1 MEKTFITYICIS
13 FSWYLDLRLI
23 TKIGC
28 REATIS
34 FLRNSSSFTLF
45 SYCTIQNKFLHLK
58 THNQYTHNMK
68 HFFKT
73 VLLLSAT
80 LSCFAQTPPEIQDAN
95 IIGINKLP
103 PRTAIWPAPSAQ
115 EAQNTNYEH
124 SVWVK
129 SLNGKWDFFWSPDPQ
144 SRPVN
149 FYKPEFNRNDWKK
162 IEVPSII
169 ERQGYGTPLYVNSTY
184 PFKVNPPFIMDEPN
198 HKYTTFKQRNPVGSF
213 CRTFLLPEEW
223 GNDKEI
229 ILHLAGAGPAAFI
242 WINGEKVG
250 YTQDPRLPAEFSINK
265 YLKKGENLLAIEV
278 YKYCD
283 GSYLE
288 DQDFWRLSGIF
299 RDVFIRAVP
308 KTSLWDI
315 YAQPELD
322 LSSHKGKINLHYT
335 PANFTEKRDSDYKIN
350 ISVFSPLG
358 KKLVN
363 KNFKIKDFAPGFG
376 KESKL
381 PAIELDTVQLW
392 YDESPIQYK
401 VLVELSKKGKTIEAY
416 KLPVAF
422 RKIEVDGNK
431 ILLNGKKFKIRGVN
445 RHEFSPDQGW
455 VISKEEMIKDLELMK
470 QGNVNFI
477 RNAHYPNGPRWYEL
491 CNQYGIMIMDEPN
504 IESHGLSYLRKV
516 LPADLPEWSKACID
530 RMQRMVIR
538 DRQYPCVTMWSLG
551 NEAGYGNAFVEMRKI
566 THRYDP
572 ELRLI
577 QYADMN
583 RVADI
588 DSQTYP
594 TADWLRQHLKG
605 KAVRKG
611 ERGESTSIEQHGKY
625 PSGKPFLLSEY
636 AHAQGNSLGD
646 LIDYWELIYKHDILI
661 GGFIWDWVDQ
671 ALWKDPSNP
680 SAGYLYGGDF
690 GDFPNDKNG
699 CIDGLI
705 SADRIPHPHYYEM
718 QKVYQPVAFRLIDS
732 QPLTIDVTNRLLTTD
747 LNKYDF
753 KYQIQENG
761 EITSEGILPEISVSP
776 CSSRKI
782 TLPDHI
788 RYDLKKE
795 SFLKISIQL
804 REPEIWAKEGF
815 TVAWEQFKLNDIKP
829 SITLAMP
836 KASNPAILYESDT
849 LYTIKGDFFEV
860 KFNRKNGMLSSYS
873 INNKELIKAPVRFN
887 FRRAL
892 TDNDRGW
899 KVGEKMKIWQDAGL
913 HYTVQQFHITSS
925 DKDKTVIKGEYTF
938 TDSKTTAIIE
948 HTVFANGTIEIEY
961 NISIPSNLPN
971 IPRIG
976 LQFEIEKELQNIDWY
991 GRGPHENY
999 IDRESGAAIGIY
1011 QTTLNQWIT
1020 PYVRPQENSNRG
1032 GIRWLRFS
1040 QGTHQLQ
1047 FSAVGEPF
1055 CASAWPYTISTLEQT
1070 THDFELKMH
1079 NNIIVDIDCNQ
1090 MGVGGDCSWG
1100 LPVLQKYQIKPGK
1113 YQYKFIISAK

>member
-1 MEKTFITYICIS
+1 
-13 FSWYLDLRLI
+13 
-23 TKIGC
+23 
-28 REATIS
+28 
-34 FLRNSSSFTLF
+34 
-45 SYCTIQNKFLHLK
+45 
-58 THNQYTHNMK
+58 MK

-80 LSCFAQTPPEIQDAN
+80 LPCFAQTPPEIQDAN

-308 KTSLWDI
+308 KISLWDI

-470 QGNVNFI
+470 RGNVNFI
-477 RNAHYPNGPRWYEL
+477 RNAHYPNDPRWHEL
-491 CNQYGIMIMDEPN
+491 CDQYGIMIMDEPN

-646 LIDYWELIYKHDILI
+646 LIDYWELIYKHDMLI

-705 SADRIPHPHYYEM
+705 SADRIPHPHYYEV

-761 EITSEGILPEISVSP
+761 KITSEGILPEISVSP

-795 SFLKISIQL
+795 NFLKISMQL

-873 INNKELIKAPVRFN
+873 INNKELIKVPVRFN

-913 HYTVQQFHITSS
+913 CYTVQQFQIISS

-938 TDSKTTAIIE
+938 TDSKATATIE
-948 HTVFANGTIEIEY
+948 HSIFANGTIEIDY
-961 NISIPSNLPN
+961 NISIPQDLPN

-1011 QTTLNQWIT
+1011 QTTLDQWTT

>member
-1 MEKTFITYICIS
+1 
-13 FSWYLDLRLI
+13 
-23 TKIGC
+23 
-28 REATIS
+28 
-34 FLRNSSSFTLF
+34 
-45 SYCTIQNKFLHLK
+45 
-58 THNQYTHNMK
+58 MK

-80 LSCFAQTPPEIQDAN
+80 LPCFAQTPPEIQDAN

-308 KTSLWDI
+308 KISLWDI

-477 RNAHYPNGPRWYEL
+477 RNAHYPNDPRWYEL

-530 RMQRMVIR
+530 RMRRMVIR

-646 LIDYWELIYKHDILI
+646 LIDYWELIYKHDMLI

-761 EITSEGILPEISVSP
+761 KITSEGILPEISDSP

-849 LYTIKGDFFEV
+849 LYAIKGDFFEV

-925 DKDKTVIKGEYTF
+925 DKDKTVIKGEYAF
-938 TDSKTTAIIE
+938 TDSKATAIIE

-961 NISIPSNLPN
+961 NISIPLNLPN

>member
-1 MEKTFITYICIS
+1 
-13 FSWYLDLRLI
+13 
-23 TKIGC
+23 
-28 REATIS
+28 
-34 FLRNSSSFTLF
+34 
-45 SYCTIQNKFLHLK
+45 
-58 THNQYTHNMK
+58 MK

-80 LSCFAQTPPEIQDAN
+80 LPCFAQTLPEIQDAN

-308 KTSLWDI
+308 KISLWDI

-477 RNAHYPNGPRWYEL
+477 RNAHYPNDPRWYEL

-530 RMQRMVIR
+530 RMRRMVIR

-646 LIDYWELIYKHDILI
+646 LIDYWELIYKHDMLI

-761 EITSEGILPEISVSP
+761 KITSEGILPEISVSP

-849 LYTIKGDFFEV
+849 LYAIKGDFFEV

-925 DKDKTVIKGEYTF
+925 DKDKTVIKGEYAF
-938 TDSKTTAIIE
+938 TDSKATAIIE

-961 NISIPSNLPN
+961 NISIPLNLPN

>member
-1 MEKTFITYICIS
+1 
-13 FSWYLDLRLI
+13 
-23 TKIGC
+23 
-28 REATIS
+28 
-34 FLRNSSSFTLF
+34 
-45 SYCTIQNKFLHLK
+45 
-58 THNQYTHNMK
+58 MK

-80 LSCFAQTPPEIQDAN
+80 LPCFAQTPPEIQDAN

-308 KTSLWDI
+308 KISLWDI

-470 QGNVNFI
+470 RGNINFI
-477 RNAHYPNGPRWYEL
+477 RNAHYPNDPRWYEL
-491 CNQYGIMIMDEPN
+491 CDQYGIMIMDEPN

-538 DRQYPCVTMWSLG
+538 DRQYPCVTMWSLV

-646 LIDYWELIYKHDILI
+646 LIDYWELIYKHDMLI

-705 SADRIPHPHYYEM
+705 SADRIPHPPYYEM
-718 QKVYQPVAFRLIDS
+718 QKVYQPVAFRLIDN

-761 EITSEGILPEISVSP
+761 KITSEGILPEISVSP

-795 SFLKISIQL
+795 NFLKISMQL

-873 INNKELIKAPVRFN
+873 INNKELIKVPVRFN

-913 HYTVQQFHITSS
+913 CYTVQQFQIISS

-938 TDSKTTAIIE
+938 TDSKATATIE
-948 HTVFANGTIEIEY
+948 HSIFANGTIKIDY
-961 NISIPSNLPN
+961 NISIPQDLPN

-1011 QTTLNQWIT
+1011 RTTLNQWTT

>member
-1 MEKTFITYICIS
+1 
-13 FSWYLDLRLI
+13 
-23 TKIGC
+23 
-28 REATIS
+28 
-34 FLRNSSSFTLF
+34 
-45 SYCTIQNKFLHLK
+45 
-58 THNQYTHNMK
+58 MK

-80 LSCFAQTPPEIQDAN
+80 LPCFAQTPPEIQDAN

-308 KTSLWDI
+308 KISLWDI

-477 RNAHYPNGPRWYEL
+477 RNAHYPNDPRCYEL

-530 RMQRMVIR
+530 RMRRMVIR

-646 LIDYWELIYKHDILI
+646 LIDYWELIYKHDMLI

-761 EITSEGILPEISVSP
+761 KITSEGILPEISVSP

-849 LYTIKGDFFEV
+849 LYAIKGDFFEV

-925 DKDKTVIKGEYTF
+925 DKDKTVIKGEYAF
-938 TDSKTTAIIE
+938 TDSKATAIIE

-961 NISIPSNLPN
+961 NISIPLNLPN

>member
-1 MEKTFITYICIS
+1 
-13 FSWYLDLRLI
+13 
-23 TKIGC
+23 
-28 REATIS
+28 
-34 FLRNSSSFTLF
+34 
-45 SYCTIQNKFLHLK
+45 
-58 THNQYTHNMK
+58 MK

-80 LSCFAQTPPEIQDAN
+80 LPCFAQTPPEIQDAN

-308 KTSLWDI
+308 KISLWDI

-401 VLVELSKKGKTIEAY
+401 VLVGLSKKGKTIEAY

-455 VISKEEMIKDLELMK
+455 VISKEEMIRTVV
-470 QGNVNFI
+470 QI
-477 RNAHYPNGPRWYEL
+477 
-491 CNQYGIMIMDEPN
+491 
-504 IESHGLSYLRKV
+504 
-516 LPADLPEWSKACID
+516 
-530 RMQRMVIR
+530 
-538 DRQYPCVTMWSLG
+538 
-551 NEAGYGNAFVEMRKI
+551 
-566 THRYDP
+566 
-572 ELRLI
+572 
-577 QYADMN
+577 
-583 RVADI
+583 
-588 DSQTYP
+588 
-594 TADWLRQHLKG
+594 
-605 KAVRKG
+605 
-611 ERGESTSIEQHGKY
+611 
-625 PSGKPFLLSEY
+625 FL
-636 AHAQGNSLGD
+636 
-646 LIDYWELIYKHDILI
+646 
-661 GGFIWDWVDQ
+661 
-671 ALWKDPSNP
+671 
-680 SAGYLYGGDF
+680 
-690 GDFPNDKNG
+690 
-699 CIDGLI
+699 
-705 SADRIPHPHYYEM
+705 
-718 QKVYQPVAFRLIDS
+718 
-732 QPLTIDVTNRLLTTD
+732 
-747 LNKYDF
+747 
-753 KYQIQENG
+753 
-761 EITSEGILPEISVSP
+761 
-776 CSSRKI
+776 
-782 TLPDHI
+782 
-788 RYDLKKE
+788 
-795 SFLKISIQL
+795 
-804 REPEIWAKEGF
+804 
-815 TVAWEQFKLNDIKP
+815 
-829 SITLAMP
+829 
-836 KASNPAILYESDT
+836 ESDT
-849 LYTIKGDFFEV
+849 ESCLS
-860 KFNRKNGMLSSYS
+860 KNSL
-873 INNKELIKAPVRFN
+873 RQ
-887 FRRAL
+887 
-892 TDNDRGW
+892 ND
-899 KVGEKMKIWQDAGL
+899 IFL
-913 HYTVQQFHITSS
+913 
-925 DKDKTVIKGEYTF
+925 
-938 TDSKTTAIIE
+938 
-948 HTVFANGTIEIEY
+948 
-961 NISIPSNLPN
+961 
-971 IPRIG
+971 
-976 LQFEIEKELQNIDWY
+976 
-991 GRGPHENY
+991 
-999 IDRESGAAIGIY
+999 
-1011 QTTLNQWIT
+1011 
-1020 PYVRPQENSNRG
+1020 
-1032 GIRWLRFS
+1032 
-1040 QGTHQLQ
+1040 
-1047 FSAVGEPF
+1047 
-1055 CASAWPYTISTLEQT
+1055 
-1070 THDFELKMH
+1070 
-1079 NNIIVDIDCNQ
+1079 
-1090 MGVGGDCSWG
+1090 
-1100 LPVLQKYQIKPGK
+1100 
-1113 YQYKFIISAK
+1113 

>member
-1 MEKTFITYICIS
+1 
-13 FSWYLDLRLI
+13 
-23 TKIGC
+23 
-28 REATIS
+28 
-34 FLRNSSSFTLF
+34 
-45 SYCTIQNKFLHLK
+45 
-58 THNQYTHNMK
+58 MK

-80 LSCFAQTPPEIQDAN
+80 LPCFAQTPPEIQDAN

-308 KTSLWDI
+308 KISLWDI

-477 RNAHYPNGPRWYEL
+477 RNAHYPNDPRWYEL

-530 RMQRMVIR
+530 RMRRMVIR

-566 THRYDP
+566 TYRYDP

-646 LIDYWELIYKHDILI
+646 LIDYWELIYKHDMLI

-761 EITSEGILPEISVSP
+761 KITSEGILPEISVSP

-849 LYTIKGDFFEV
+849 LYAIKGDFFEV
-860 KFNRKNGMLSSYS
+860 KFNRKNGILSSYS

-925 DKDKTVIKGEYTF
+925 DKDKTVIKGEYAF
-938 TDSKTTAIIE
+938 TDSKATAIIE

-961 NISIPSNLPN
+961 NISIPLNLPN

>member
-1 MEKTFITYICIS
+1 
-13 FSWYLDLRLI
+13 
-23 TKIGC
+23 
-28 REATIS
+28 
-34 FLRNSSSFTLF
+34 
-45 SYCTIQNKFLHLK
+45 
-58 THNQYTHNMK
+58 
-68 HFFKT
+68 
-73 VLLLSAT
+73 
-80 LSCFAQTPPEIQDAN
+80 
-95 IIGINKLP
+95 
-103 PRTAIWPAPSAQ
+103 
-115 EAQNTNYEH
+115 
-124 SVWVK
+124 
-129 SLNGKWDFFWSPDPQ
+129 
-144 SRPVN
+144 
-149 FYKPEFNRNDWKK
+149 
-162 IEVPSII
+162 
-169 ERQGYGTPLYVNSTY
+169 
-184 PFKVNPPFIMDEPN
+184 MDEPN

-308 KTSLWDI
+308 KISLWDI

-470 QGNVNFI
+470 RGNVNFI
-477 RNAHYPNGPRWYEL
+477 RNAHYPNDPRWYEL
-491 CNQYGIMIMDEPN
+491 CDQYGIMIMDEPN

-646 LIDYWELIYKHDILI
+646 LIDYWELIYKHDMLI

-718 QKVYQPVAFRLIDS
+718 QKVYQPVPFRLIDS

-761 EITSEGILPEISVSP
+761 KITSEGILPEISVSP

-849 LYTIKGDFFEV
+849 LYAIKGDFFEV

-873 INNKELIKAPVRFN
+873 INNKELIKVPVRFN

-899 KVGEKMKIWQDAGL
+899 KVGEKMKIWQDAGS

-938 TDSKTTAIIE
+938 TDSKATATIE
-948 HTVFANGTIEIEY
+948 HSIFANGTIEIDY
-961 NISIPSNLPN
+961 NISIPQDLPN

-1011 QTTLNQWIT
+1011 QTTLDQWTT

>member
-1 MEKTFITYICIS
+1 
-13 FSWYLDLRLI
+13 
-23 TKIGC
+23 
-28 REATIS
+28 
-34 FLRNSSSFTLF
+34 
-45 SYCTIQNKFLHLK
+45 
-58 THNQYTHNMK
+58 
-68 HFFKT
+68 
-73 VLLLSAT
+73 
-80 LSCFAQTPPEIQDAN
+80 
-95 IIGINKLP
+95 
-103 PRTAIWPAPSAQ
+103 
-115 EAQNTNYEH
+115 
-124 SVWVK
+124 
-129 SLNGKWDFFWSPDPQ
+129 
-144 SRPVN
+144 
-149 FYKPEFNRNDWKK
+149 
-162 IEVPSII
+162 
-169 ERQGYGTPLYVNSTY
+169 
-184 PFKVNPPFIMDEPN
+184 
-198 HKYTTFKQRNPVGSF
+198 
-213 CRTFLLPEEW
+213 
-223 GNDKEI
+223 
-229 ILHLAGAGPAAFI
+229 
-242 WINGEKVG
+242 
-250 YTQDPRLPAEFSINK
+250 
-265 YLKKGENLLAIEV
+265 
-278 YKYCD
+278 
-283 GSYLE
+283 
-288 DQDFWRLSGIF
+288 
-299 RDVFIRAVP
+299 
-308 KTSLWDI
+308 
-315 YAQPELD
+315 
-322 LSSHKGKINLHYT
+322 
-335 PANFTEKRDSDYKIN
+335 
-350 ISVFSPLG
+350 
-358 KKLVN
+358 
-363 KNFKIKDFAPGFG
+363 
-376 KESKL
+376 
-381 PAIELDTVQLW
+381 
-392 YDESPIQYK
+392 
-401 VLVELSKKGKTIEAY
+401 
-416 KLPVAF
+416 
-422 RKIEVDGNK
+422 
-431 ILLNGKKFKIRGVN
+431 
-445 RHEFSPDQGW
+445 
-455 VISKEEMIKDLELMK
+455 
-470 QGNVNFI
+470 
-477 RNAHYPNGPRWYEL
+477 
-491 CNQYGIMIMDEPN
+491 
-504 IESHGLSYLRKV
+504 
-516 LPADLPEWSKACID
+516 
-530 RMQRMVIR
+530 
-538 DRQYPCVTMWSLG
+538 
-551 NEAGYGNAFVEMRKI
+551 
-566 THRYDP
+566 
-572 ELRLI
+572 
-577 QYADMN
+577 
-583 RVADI
+583 
-588 DSQTYP
+588 
-594 TADWLRQHLKG
+594 
-605 KAVRKG
+605 
-611 ERGESTSIEQHGKY
+611 
-625 PSGKPFLLSEY
+625 
-636 AHAQGNSLGD
+636 
-646 LIDYWELIYKHDILI
+646 
-661 GGFIWDWVDQ
+661 
-671 ALWKDPSNP
+671 
-680 SAGYLYGGDF
+680 
-690 GDFPNDKNG
+690 
-699 CIDGLI
+699 
-705 SADRIPHPHYYEM
+705 M

-761 EITSEGILPEISVSP
+761 KITSEGILPEISVSP

-849 LYTIKGDFFEV
+849 LYAIKGDFFEV

-925 DKDKTVIKGEYTF
+925 DKDKTVIKGEYAF
-938 TDSKTTAIIE
+938 TDSKATAIIE

-961 NISIPSNLPN
+961 NISIPLNLPN

>member
-1 MEKTFITYICIS
+1 
-13 FSWYLDLRLI
+13 
-23 TKIGC
+23 
-28 REATIS
+28 
-34 FLRNSSSFTLF
+34 
-45 SYCTIQNKFLHLK
+45 
-58 THNQYTHNMK
+58 MK

-80 LSCFAQTPPEIQDAN
+80 LPCFAQTPPEIQDAN

-308 KTSLWDI
+308 KISLWDI

-477 RNAHYPNGPRWYEL
+477 RNAHYPNDPRWYEL

-530 RMQRMVIR
+530 RMRRMVIR

-646 LIDYWELIYKHDILI
+646 LIDYWELIYKHDMLI
-661 GGFIWDWVDQ
+661 GGFNWDWVDQ

-761 EITSEGILPEISVSP
+761 KITSEGILPEISVSP

-849 LYTIKGDFFEV
+849 LYAIKGDFFEV

-925 DKDKTVIKGEYTF
+925 DKDKTVIKGEYAF
-938 TDSKTTAIIE
+938 TDSKATAIIE

-961 NISIPSNLPN
+961 NISIPLNLPN

>member
-1 MEKTFITYICIS
+1 
-13 FSWYLDLRLI
+13 
-23 TKIGC
+23 
-28 REATIS
+28 
-34 FLRNSSSFTLF
+34 
-45 SYCTIQNKFLHLK
+45 
-58 THNQYTHNMK
+58 
-68 HFFKT
+68 
-73 VLLLSAT
+73 
-80 LSCFAQTPPEIQDAN
+80 
-95 IIGINKLP
+95 
-103 PRTAIWPAPSAQ
+103 
-115 EAQNTNYEH
+115 
-124 SVWVK
+124 
-129 SLNGKWDFFWSPDPQ
+129 
-144 SRPVN
+144 
-149 FYKPEFNRNDWKK
+149 
-162 IEVPSII
+162 
-169 ERQGYGTPLYVNSTY
+169 
-184 PFKVNPPFIMDEPN
+184 MDEPN

-308 KTSLWDI
+308 KISLWDI

-477 RNAHYPNGPRWYEL
+477 RNAHYPNDPRWYEL

-530 RMQRMVIR
+530 RMRRMVIR

-566 THRYDP
+566 TYRYDP

-646 LIDYWELIYKHDILI
+646 LIDYWELIYKHDMLI

-761 EITSEGILPEISVSP
+761 KITSEGILPEISVSP

-849 LYTIKGDFFEV
+849 LYAIKGDFFEV

-925 DKDKTVIKGEYTF
+925 DKDKTVIKGEYAF
-938 TDSKTTAIIE
+938 TDSKATAIIE

-961 NISIPSNLPN
+961 NISIPLNLPN

>member
-1 MEKTFITYICIS
+1 
-13 FSWYLDLRLI
+13 
-23 TKIGC
+23 
-28 REATIS
+28 
-34 FLRNSSSFTLF
+34 
-45 SYCTIQNKFLHLK
+45 
-58 THNQYTHNMK
+58 MK

-80 LSCFAQTPPEIQDAN
+80 LPCFAQTPPEIQDAN

-308 KTSLWDI
+308 KISLWDI

-477 RNAHYPNGPRWYEL
+477 RNAHYPNDPRWYEL

-530 RMQRMVIR
+530 RMRRMVIR

-646 LIDYWELIYKHDILI
+646 LIDYWELIYKHDMLI

-761 EITSEGILPEISVSP
+761 KITSEGILPEISVSP

-849 LYTIKGDFFEV
+849 LYAIKGDFFEV

-925 DKDKTVIKGEYTF
+925 DKDKTVIKGEYAF
-938 TDSKTTAIIE
+938 TDSKATAIIE

-961 NISIPSNLPN
+961 NISIPLNLPN

-1055 CASAWPYTISTLEQT
+1055 CASAWPYTMSTLEQT

>member
-1 MEKTFITYICIS
+1 M
-13 FSWYLDLRLI
+13 
-23 TKIGC
+23 
-28 REATIS
+28 
-34 FLRNSSSFTLF
+34 
-45 SYCTIQNKFLHLK
+45 
-58 THNQYTHNMK
+58 
-68 HFFKT
+68 
-73 VLLLSAT
+73 
-80 LSCFAQTPPEIQDAN
+80 
-95 IIGINKLP
+95 
-103 PRTAIWPAPSAQ
+103 
-115 EAQNTNYEH
+115 
-124 SVWVK
+124 
-129 SLNGKWDFFWSPDPQ
+129 
-144 SRPVN
+144 
-149 FYKPEFNRNDWKK
+149 
-162 IEVPSII
+162 
-169 ERQGYGTPLYVNSTY
+169 
-184 PFKVNPPFIMDEPN
+184 
-198 HKYTTFKQRNPVGSF
+198 
-213 CRTFLLPEEW
+213 
-223 GNDKEI
+223 
-229 ILHLAGAGPAAFI
+229 
-242 WINGEKVG
+242 
-250 YTQDPRLPAEFSINK
+250 
-265 YLKKGENLLAIEV
+265 
-278 YKYCD
+278 
-283 GSYLE
+283 
-288 DQDFWRLSGIF
+288 
-299 RDVFIRAVP
+299 FIRAVP
-308 KTSLWDI
+308 KISLWDI

-470 QGNVNFI
+470 RGNINFI
-477 RNAHYPNGPRWYEL
+477 RNAHYPNDPRWYEL
-491 CNQYGIMIMDEPN
+491 CDQYGIMIMDEPN

-646 LIDYWELIYKHDILI
+646 LIDYWELIYKHDMLI
-661 GGFIWDWVDQ
+661 GGVIGEWVDQ
-671 ALWKDPSNP
+671 ALWIDKSNH

-718 QKVYQPVAFRLIDS
+718 QKVYQPVAFRLIDN

-761 EITSEGILPEISVSP
+761 KITSEGILPEISVSP

-795 SFLKISIQL
+795 NFLKISMQL

-873 INNKELIKAPVRFN
+873 INNKELIKVPVRFN

-913 HYTVQQFHITSS
+913 CYTVQQFQIISS

-938 TDSKTTAIIE
+938 TDSKATATIE
-948 HTVFANGTIEIEY
+948 HSIFANGTIKIDY
-961 NISIPSNLPN
+961 NISIPQDLPN

-1011 QTTLNQWIT
+1011 RTTLNQWTT

>member
-1 MEKTFITYICIS
+1 
-13 FSWYLDLRLI
+13 
-23 TKIGC
+23 
-28 REATIS
+28 
-34 FLRNSSSFTLF
+34 
-45 SYCTIQNKFLHLK
+45 
-58 THNQYTHNMK
+58 MK

-80 LSCFAQTPPEIQDAN
+80 LPCFAQTPPEIQDAN

-308 KTSLWDI
+308 KISLWDI

-477 RNAHYPNGPRWYEL
+477 RNAHYPNDPRWYEL

-530 RMQRMVIR
+530 RMRRMVIR

-646 LIDYWELIYKHDILI
+646 LIDYWELIYKHDMLI

-761 EITSEGILPEISVSP
+761 KITSEGILPEISVSP
-776 CSSRKI
+776 CSSPKI

-849 LYTIKGDFFEV
+849 LYAIKGDFFEV

-925 DKDKTVIKGEYTF
+925 DKDKTVIKGEYAF
-938 TDSKTTAIIE
+938 TDSKATAIIE

-961 NISIPSNLPN
+961 NISIPLNLPN

>member
-1 MEKTFITYICIS
+1 M
-13 FSWYLDLRLI
+13 
-23 TKIGC
+23 
-28 REATIS
+28 
-34 FLRNSSSFTLF
+34 
-45 SYCTIQNKFLHLK
+45 
-58 THNQYTHNMK
+58 
-68 HFFKT
+68 
-73 VLLLSAT
+73 
-80 LSCFAQTPPEIQDAN
+80 
-95 IIGINKLP
+95 
-103 PRTAIWPAPSAQ
+103 
-115 EAQNTNYEH
+115 
-124 SVWVK
+124 
-129 SLNGKWDFFWSPDPQ
+129 
-144 SRPVN
+144 
-149 FYKPEFNRNDWKK
+149 
-162 IEVPSII
+162 
-169 ERQGYGTPLYVNSTY
+169 
-184 PFKVNPPFIMDEPN
+184 
-198 HKYTTFKQRNPVGSF
+198 
-213 CRTFLLPEEW
+213 
-223 GNDKEI
+223 
-229 ILHLAGAGPAAFI
+229 
-242 WINGEKVG
+242 
-250 YTQDPRLPAEFSINK
+250 
-265 YLKKGENLLAIEV
+265 
-278 YKYCD
+278 
-283 GSYLE
+283 
-288 DQDFWRLSGIF
+288 
-299 RDVFIRAVP
+299 FIRAVP
-308 KTSLWDI
+308 KISLWDI

-470 QGNVNFI
+470 RGNINFI
-477 RNAHYPNGPRWYEL
+477 RNAHYPNDPRWYEL
-491 CNQYGIMIMDEPN
+491 CDQYGIMIMDEPN

-646 LIDYWELIYKHDILI
+646 LIDYWELIYKHDMLI

-718 QKVYQPVAFRLIDS
+718 QKVYQPVAFRLIDN
-732 QPLTIDVTNRLLTTD
+732 QPPTIDVTNRLLTTD

-761 EITSEGILPEISVSP
+761 KITSEGILPEISVSP

-795 SFLKISIQL
+795 NFLKISMQL

-873 INNKELIKAPVRFN
+873 INNKELIKVPVRFN

-913 HYTVQQFHITSS
+913 CYTVQQFQIISS

-938 TDSKTTAIIE
+938 TDSKATATIE
-948 HTVFANGTIEIEY
+948 HSIFANGTIKIDY
-961 NISIPSNLPN
+961 NISIPQDLPN

-1011 QTTLNQWIT
+1011 RTTLNQWTT

>member
-1 MEKTFITYICIS
+1 
-13 FSWYLDLRLI
+13 
-23 TKIGC
+23 
-28 REATIS
+28 
-34 FLRNSSSFTLF
+34 
-45 SYCTIQNKFLHLK
+45 
-58 THNQYTHNMK
+58 MK

-80 LSCFAQTPPEIQDAN
+80 LPCFAQTPPEIQDAN

-308 KTSLWDI
+308 KISLWDI

-470 QGNVNFI
+470 RGNVNFI
-477 RNAHYPNGPRWYEL
+477 RNAHYPNDPRWYEL
-491 CNQYGIMIMDEPN
+491 CDQYGIMIMDEPN

-646 LIDYWELIYKHDILI
+646 LIDYWELIYKHDMLI

-761 EITSEGILPEISVSP
+761 KITSEGILPEISVSP

-795 SFLKISIQL
+795 NFLKISMQL

-873 INNKELIKAPVRFN
+873 INNKELIKVPVRFN

-913 HYTVQQFHITSS
+913 CYTVQQFQIISS

-938 TDSKTTAIIE
+938 TDSKATATIE
-948 HTVFANGTIEIEY
+948 HSIFANGTIEIDY
-961 NISIPSNLPN
+961 NISIPQDLPN

-1011 QTTLNQWIT
+1011 QTTLDQWTT

>member
-1 MEKTFITYICIS
+1 MEKTFIAYICIS

-103 PRTAIWPAPSAQ
+103 PRTAIWPAPSVQ

-299 RDVFIRAVP
+299 RDVFIHAVP
-308 KTSLWDI
+308 KISLWDI

-477 RNAHYPNGPRWYEL
+477 RNAHYPNDPRWYEL

-530 RMQRMVIR
+530 RMRRMVIR

-551 NEAGYGNAFVEMRKI
+551 NEAGYGNAFVEMREI

-646 LIDYWELIYKHDILI
+646 LIDYWELIYKHDMLI

-761 EITSEGILPEISVSP
+761 KITSEGILPEISVSP

-849 LYTIKGDFFEV
+849 LYAIKGDFFEV

-913 HYTVQQFHITSS
+913 CYTVQQFQIISS

-938 TDSKTTAIIE
+938 TDSKATATIE
-948 HTVFANGTIEIEY
+948 HSIFANGTIKIDY
-961 NISIPSNLPN
+961 NISIPQDLPN

-1011 QTTLNQWIT
+1011 QTTLNQWTT

-1100 LPVLQKYQIKPGK
+1100 LPVLQKYQIKSGK

>member
-1 MEKTFITYICIS
+1 
-13 FSWYLDLRLI
+13 
-23 TKIGC
+23 
-28 REATIS
+28 
-34 FLRNSSSFTLF
+34 
-45 SYCTIQNKFLHLK
+45 
-58 THNQYTHNMK
+58 MK

-80 LSCFAQTPPEIQDAN
+80 LPCFAQTPPEIQDAN

-308 KTSLWDI
+308 KISLWDI

-477 RNAHYPNGPRWYEL
+477 RNAHYPNDPRWYEL

-530 RMQRMVIR
+530 RMRRMVIR

-646 LIDYWELIYKHDILI
+646 LIDYWELIYKHDMLI

-761 EITSEGILPEISVSP
+761 KITSEGILPEISVSP
-776 CSSRKI
+776 CYSLKI

-849 LYTIKGDFFEV
+849 LYAIKGDFFEV

-925 DKDKTVIKGEYTF
+925 DKDKTVIKGEYAF
-938 TDSKTTAIIE
+938 TDSKATAIIE

-961 NISIPSNLPN
+961 NISIPLNLPN

>member
-1 MEKTFITYICIS
+1 
-13 FSWYLDLRLI
+13 
-23 TKIGC
+23 
-28 REATIS
+28 
-34 FLRNSSSFTLF
+34 
-45 SYCTIQNKFLHLK
+45 
-58 THNQYTHNMK
+58 MK

-80 LSCFAQTPPEIQDAN
+80 LPCFAQTPPEIQDAN

-308 KTSLWDI
+308 KISLWDI

-416 KLPVAF
+416 ELPVAF

-470 QGNVNFI
+470 RGNINFI
-477 RNAHYPNGPRWYEL
+477 RNAHYPNDPRWYEL
-491 CNQYGIMIMDEPN
+491 CDQYGIMIMDEPN

-646 LIDYWELIYKHDILI
+646 LIDYWELIYKHDMLI

-761 EITSEGILPEISVSP
+761 KITSEGILPEISVSP

-795 SFLKISIQL
+795 NFLKISMQL

-873 INNKELIKAPVRFN
+873 INNKELIKVPVRFN

-913 HYTVQQFHITSS
+913 CYTVQQFQIISS

-938 TDSKTTAIIE
+938 TDSKATATIE
-948 HTVFANGTIEIEY
+948 HSIFANGTIKIDY
-961 NISIPSNLPN
+961 NISIPQDLPN

-1011 QTTLNQWIT
+1011 RTTLNQWTT

-1055 CASAWPYTISTLEQT
+1055 CASAWPYTTNTLEQT

>member
-1 MEKTFITYICIS
+1 
-13 FSWYLDLRLI
+13 
-23 TKIGC
+23 
-28 REATIS
+28 
-34 FLRNSSSFTLF
+34 
-45 SYCTIQNKFLHLK
+45 
-58 THNQYTHNMK
+58 MK

-80 LSCFAQTPPEIQDAN
+80 LPCFAQTPPEIQDAN

-288 DQDFWRLSGIF
+288 DQDFWRLSSIF

-308 KTSLWDI
+308 KISLWDI

-431 ILLNGKKFKIRGVN
+431 ILLNGKKFKIREVN

-477 RNAHYPNGPRWYEL
+477 RNAHYPNDPRWYEL
-491 CNQYGIMIMDEPN
+491 CDQYGIMIMDEPN

-605 KAVRKG
+605 KAIRKG

-646 LIDYWELIYKHDILI
+646 LIDYWELIYKHDMLI

-761 EITSEGILPEISVSP
+761 KITSEGILPEISVSP

-795 SFLKISIQL
+795 NFLKISMQL

-815 TVAWEQFKLNDIKP
+815 TVAWEQFKLNNIKP

-873 INNKELIKAPVRFN
+873 INNKELIKVPVRFN

-913 HYTVQQFHITSS
+913 CYTVQQFQIISS

-938 TDSKTTAIIE
+938 TDSKATATIE
-948 HTVFANGTIEIEY
+948 HSIFANGTIEIDY
-961 NISIPSNLPN
+961 NISIPQDLPN

-1011 QTTLNQWIT
+1011 QTTLDQWTT

-1113 YQYKFIISAK
+1113 YQYKFIISAR

>member
-1 MEKTFITYICIS
+1 
-13 FSWYLDLRLI
+13 
-23 TKIGC
+23 
-28 REATIS
+28 
-34 FLRNSSSFTLF
+34 
-45 SYCTIQNKFLHLK
+45 
-58 THNQYTHNMK
+58 MK

-80 LSCFAQTPPEIQDAN
+80 LPCFAQTPPEIQDAN

-308 KTSLWDI
+308 KISLWDI

-477 RNAHYPNGPRWYEL
+477 RNAHYPNDPRWYEL

-530 RMQRMVIR
+530 RMRRMVIR

-646 LIDYWELIYKHDILI
+646 LIDYWELIYKHDMLI

-761 EITSEGILPEISVSP
+761 KITSEGILPEISVSP

-849 LYTIKGDFFEV
+849 LYAIKGDFFEV

-925 DKDKTVIKGEYTF
+925 DKDKTVIKGEYAF
-938 TDSKTTAIIE
+938 TDSKATAIIE

-961 NISIPSNLPN
+961 NISIPLNLPN

-991 GRGPHENY
+991 GRGPHENF

>member
-1 MEKTFITYICIS
+1 
-13 FSWYLDLRLI
+13 
-23 TKIGC
+23 
-28 REATIS
+28 
-34 FLRNSSSFTLF
+34 
-45 SYCTIQNKFLHLK
+45 
-58 THNQYTHNMK
+58 MK

-80 LSCFAQTPPEIQDAN
+80 LPCFAQTPPEIQDAN

-308 KTSLWDI
+308 KISLWDI

-470 QGNVNFI
+470 RGNVNFI
-477 RNAHYPNGPRWYEL
+477 RNAHYPNDPRWYEL
-491 CNQYGIMIMDEPN
+491 CDQYGIMIMDEPN

-646 LIDYWELIYKHDILI
+646 LIDYWELIYKHDMLI

-761 EITSEGILPEISVSP
+761 KITSEGILPEISVSP

-795 SFLKISIQL
+795 NFLKISMQL

-873 INNKELIKAPVRFN
+873 INNKELIKVPVRFN

-913 HYTVQQFHITSS
+913 CYTVQQFQIISS

-938 TDSKTTAIIE
+938 TDSKATATIE
-948 HTVFANGTIEIEY
+948 HSIFANGTIEIDY
-961 NISIPSNLPN
+961 NISIPQDLPN

-1011 QTTLNQWIT
+1011 QTTLDQWTT

-1047 FSAVGEPF
+1047 FSAVEEPF

>member
-1 MEKTFITYICIS
+1 
-13 FSWYLDLRLI
+13 
-23 TKIGC
+23 
-28 REATIS
+28 
-34 FLRNSSSFTLF
+34 
-45 SYCTIQNKFLHLK
+45 
-58 THNQYTHNMK
+58 MK

-80 LSCFAQTPPEIQDAN
+80 LPCFAQTPPEIQDAN

-308 KTSLWDI
+308 KISLWDI

-455 VISKEEMIKDLELMK
+455 VISKEEMIKDLELIK
-470 QGNVNFI
+470 RGNVNFI
-477 RNAHYPNGPRWYEL
+477 RNAHYPNDPRWYEL
-491 CNQYGIMIMDEPN
+491 CDQYGIMIMDEPN

-646 LIDYWELIYKHDILI
+646 LIDYWELIYKHDMLI

-761 EITSEGILPEISVSP
+761 KITSEGILPEISVSP

-795 SFLKISIQL
+795 NFLKISMQL

-873 INNKELIKAPVRFN
+873 INNKELIKVPVRFN

-913 HYTVQQFHITSS
+913 CYTVQQFQIISS

-938 TDSKTTAIIE
+938 TDSKATATIE
-948 HTVFANGTIEIEY
+948 HSIFANGTIEIDY
-961 NISIPSNLPN
+961 NISIPQDLPN

-1011 QTTLNQWIT
+1011 QTTLDQWTT

>member
-1 MEKTFITYICIS
+1 
-13 FSWYLDLRLI
+13 
-23 TKIGC
+23 
-28 REATIS
+28 
-34 FLRNSSSFTLF
+34 
-45 SYCTIQNKFLHLK
+45 
-58 THNQYTHNMK
+58 MK

-80 LSCFAQTPPEIQDAN
+80 LPCFAQTPPEIQDAN

-265 YLKKGENLLAIEV
+265 YLKKKGENLLAFEV

-308 KTSLWDI
+308 KISLWDI

-470 QGNVNFI
+470 RGNINFI
-477 RNAHYPNGPRWYEL
+477 RNAHYPNDPRWYEL
-491 CNQYGIMIMDEPN
+491 CDQYGIMIMDEPN

-646 LIDYWELIYKHDILI
+646 LIDYWELIYKHDMLI

-718 QKVYQPVAFRLIDS
+718 QKVYQPVAFRLIDN

-761 EITSEGILPEISVSP
+761 KITSEGILPEISVSP

-795 SFLKISIQL
+795 NFLKISMQL

-873 INNKELIKAPVRFN
+873 INNKELIKVPVRFN

-913 HYTVQQFHITSS
+913 CYTVQQFQIISS

-938 TDSKTTAIIE
+938 TDSKATATIE
-948 HTVFANGTIEIEY
+948 HSIFANGTIKIDY
-961 NISIPSNLPN
+961 NISIPQDLPN

-1011 QTTLNQWIT
+1011 RTTLNQWTT

>member
-1 MEKTFITYICIS
+1 
-13 FSWYLDLRLI
+13 
-23 TKIGC
+23 
-28 REATIS
+28 
-34 FLRNSSSFTLF
+34 
-45 SYCTIQNKFLHLK
+45 
-58 THNQYTHNMK
+58 MK

-80 LSCFAQTPPEIQDAN
+80 LPCFAQTPPEIQDAN

-308 KTSLWDI
+308 KISLWDI

-477 RNAHYPNGPRWYEL
+477 RNAHYPNDPRWYEL

-530 RMQRMVIR
+530 RMRRMVIR

-625 PSGKPFLLSEY
+625 PSGKLFLLSEY

-646 LIDYWELIYKHDILI
+646 LIDYWELIYKHDMLI

-761 EITSEGILPEISVSP
+761 KITSEGILPEISVSP

-849 LYTIKGDFFEV
+849 LYAIKGDFFEV

-925 DKDKTVIKGEYTF
+925 DKDKTVIKGEYAF
-938 TDSKTTAIIE
+938 TDSKATAIIE

-961 NISIPSNLPN
+961 NISIPLNLPN

>member
-1 MEKTFITYICIS
+1 
-13 FSWYLDLRLI
+13 
-23 TKIGC
+23 
-28 REATIS
+28 
-34 FLRNSSSFTLF
+34 
-45 SYCTIQNKFLHLK
+45 
-58 THNQYTHNMK
+58 MK

-80 LSCFAQTPPEIQDAN
+80 LPCFAQTPPEIQDAN

-278 YKYCD
+278 YQYCD

-308 KTSLWDI
+308 KISLWDI

-470 QGNVNFI
+470 RGNVNFI
-477 RNAHYPNGPRWYEL
+477 RNAHYPNDPRWYEL
-491 CNQYGIMIMDEPN
+491 CDQYGIMIMDEPN

-646 LIDYWELIYKHDILI
+646 LIDYWELIYKHDMLI

-761 EITSEGILPEISVSP
+761 KITSEGILPEISVSP

-795 SFLKISIQL
+795 NFLKISMQL

-873 INNKELIKAPVRFN
+873 INNKELIKVPVRFN

-913 HYTVQQFHITSS
+913 CYTVQQFQIISS

-938 TDSKTTAIIE
+938 TDSKATATIE
-948 HTVFANGTIEIEY
+948 HSIFANGTIEIDY
-961 NISIPSNLPN
+961 NISIPQDLPN

-999 IDRESGAAIGIY
+999 IDRESGAAILKILNIENC
-1011 QTTLNQWIT
+1011 QT
-1020 PYVRPQENSNRG
+1020 V
-1032 GIRWLRFS
+1032 
-1040 QGTHQLQ
+1040 
-1047 FSAVGEPF
+1047 
-1055 CASAWPYTISTLEQT
+1055 
-1070 THDFELKMH
+1070 
-1079 NNIIVDIDCNQ
+1079 
-1090 MGVGGDCSWG
+1090 
-1100 LPVLQKYQIKPGK
+1100 
-1113 YQYKFIISAK
+1113 

>member
-1 MEKTFITYICIS
+1 
-13 FSWYLDLRLI
+13 
-23 TKIGC
+23 
-28 REATIS
+28 
-34 FLRNSSSFTLF
+34 
-45 SYCTIQNKFLHLK
+45 
-58 THNQYTHNMK
+58 MK

-80 LSCFAQTPPEIQDAN
+80 LPCFAQTPPEIQDAN

-308 KTSLWDI
+308 KISLWDI

-470 QGNVNFI
+470 RGNVNFI
-477 RNAHYPNGPRWYEL
+477 RNAHYPNDPRWYEL
-491 CNQYGIMIMDEPN
+491 CDQYGIMIMDEPN

-551 NEAGYGNAFVEMRKI
+551 NEARYGNAFVEMRKI

-646 LIDYWELIYKHDILI
+646 LIDYWELIYKHDMLI

-761 EITSEGILPEISVSP
+761 KITSEGILPEISVSP

-795 SFLKISIQL
+795 NFLKISMQL

-873 INNKELIKAPVRFN
+873 INNKELIKVPVRFN

-913 HYTVQQFHITSS
+913 CYTVQQFQIISS

-938 TDSKTTAIIE
+938 TDSKATATIE
-948 HTVFANGTIEIEY
+948 HSIFANGTIEIDY
-961 NISIPSNLPN
+961 NISIPQDLPN

-1011 QTTLNQWIT
+1011 QTTLDQWTT

>member
-1 MEKTFITYICIS
+1 
-13 FSWYLDLRLI
+13 
-23 TKIGC
+23 
-28 REATIS
+28 
-34 FLRNSSSFTLF
+34 
-45 SYCTIQNKFLHLK
+45 
-58 THNQYTHNMK
+58 MK

-80 LSCFAQTPPEIQDAN
+80 LPCFAQTPPEIQDAN

-308 KTSLWDI
+308 KISLWDI

-470 QGNVNFI
+470 RGNINFI
-477 RNAHYPNGPRWYEL
+477 RNAHYPNDPRWYEL
-491 CNQYGIMIMDEPN
+491 CDQYGIMIMDEPN

-538 DRQYPCVTMWSLG
+538 DRQYPCVTMWSLV

-646 LIDYWELIYKHDILI
+646 LIDYWELIYKHDMLI

-718 QKVYQPVAFRLIDS
+718 QKVYQPVAFRLIDN

-761 EITSEGILPEISVSP
+761 KITSEGILPEISVSP

-795 SFLKISIQL
+795 NFLKISMQL

-873 INNKELIKAPVRFN
+873 INNKELIKVPVRFN

-913 HYTVQQFHITSS
+913 CYTVQQFQIISS

-938 TDSKTTAIIE
+938 TDSKATATIE
-948 HTVFANGTIEIEY
+948 HSIFANGTIKIDY
-961 NISIPSNLPN
+961 NISIPQDLPN

-1011 QTTLNQWIT
+1011 RTTLNQWTT

>member
-1 MEKTFITYICIS
+1 
-13 FSWYLDLRLI
+13 
-23 TKIGC
+23 
-28 REATIS
+28 
-34 FLRNSSSFTLF
+34 
-45 SYCTIQNKFLHLK
+45 
-58 THNQYTHNMK
+58 MK

-80 LSCFAQTPPEIQDAN
+80 LPCFAQTPPEIQDAN

-308 KTSLWDI
+308 KISLWDI

-335 PANFTEKRDSDYKIN
+335 PANFTEKRDSDYKTN

-470 QGNVNFI
+470 RGNINFI
-477 RNAHYPNGPRWYEL
+477 RNAHYPNDPRWYEL
-491 CNQYGIMIMDEPN
+491 CDQYGIMIMDEPN

-538 DRQYPCVTMWSLG
+538 DRQYPCVTMWSLV

-646 LIDYWELIYKHDILI
+646 LIDYWELIYKHDMLI

-718 QKVYQPVAFRLIDS
+718 QKVYQPVAFRLIDN

-761 EITSEGILPEISVSP
+761 KITSEGILPEISVSP

-795 SFLKISIQL
+795 NFLKISMQL

-873 INNKELIKAPVRFN
+873 INNKELIKVPVRFN

-913 HYTVQQFHITSS
+913 CYTVQQFQIISS

-938 TDSKTTAIIE
+938 TDSKATATIE
-948 HTVFANGTIEIEY
+948 HSIFANGTIKIDY
-961 NISIPSNLPN
+961 NISIPQDLPN

-1011 QTTLNQWIT
+1011 RTTLNQWTT

>member
-1 MEKTFITYICIS
+1 
-13 FSWYLDLRLI
+13 
-23 TKIGC
+23 
-28 REATIS
+28 
-34 FLRNSSSFTLF
+34 
-45 SYCTIQNKFLHLK
+45 
-58 THNQYTHNMK
+58 MK

-80 LSCFAQTPPEIQDAN
+80 LPCFAQTPPEIQDAN

-242 WINGEKVG
+242 WINGEKFG

-308 KTSLWDI
+308 KISLWDI

-477 RNAHYPNGPRWYEL
+477 RNAHYPNDPRWYEL

-530 RMQRMVIR
+530 RMRRMVIR

-646 LIDYWELIYKHDILI
+646 LIDYWELIYKHDMLI

-761 EITSEGILPEISVSP
+761 KITSEGILPEISVSP

-849 LYTIKGDFFEV
+849 LYAIKGDFFEV

-925 DKDKTVIKGEYTF
+925 DKDKTVIKGEYAF
-938 TDSKTTAIIE
+938 TDSKATAIIE

-961 NISIPSNLPN
+961 NISIPLNLPN

>member
-1 MEKTFITYICIS
+1 
-13 FSWYLDLRLI
+13 
-23 TKIGC
+23 
-28 REATIS
+28 
-34 FLRNSSSFTLF
+34 
-45 SYCTIQNKFLHLK
+45 
-58 THNQYTHNMK
+58 
-68 HFFKT
+68 
-73 VLLLSAT
+73 
-80 LSCFAQTPPEIQDAN
+80 
-95 IIGINKLP
+95 
-103 PRTAIWPAPSAQ
+103 
-115 EAQNTNYEH
+115 
-124 SVWVK
+124 
-129 SLNGKWDFFWSPDPQ
+129 
-144 SRPVN
+144 
-149 FYKPEFNRNDWKK
+149 
-162 IEVPSII
+162 
-169 ERQGYGTPLYVNSTY
+169 
-184 PFKVNPPFIMDEPN
+184 MDEPN

-308 KTSLWDI
+308 KISLWDI

-470 QGNVNFI
+470 RGNINFI
-477 RNAHYPNGPRWYEL
+477 RNAHYPNDPRWYEL
-491 CNQYGIMIMDEPN
+491 CDQYGIMIMDEPN

-646 LIDYWELIYKHDILI
+646 LIDYWELIYKHDMLI

-718 QKVYQPVAFRLIDS
+718 QKVYQPVAFRLIDN

-761 EITSEGILPEISVSP
+761 KITSEGILPEISVSP

-795 SFLKISIQL
+795 NFLKISMQL

-873 INNKELIKAPVRFN
+873 INNKELIKVPVRFN

-913 HYTVQQFHITSS
+913 CYTVQQFQIISS

-938 TDSKTTAIIE
+938 TDSKATATIE
-948 HTVFANGTIEIEY
+948 HSIFANGTIKIDY
-961 NISIPSNLPN
+961 NISIPQDLPN

-1011 QTTLNQWIT
+1011 RTTLNQWTT

>member
-1 MEKTFITYICIS
+1 
-13 FSWYLDLRLI
+13 
-23 TKIGC
+23 
-28 REATIS
+28 
-34 FLRNSSSFTLF
+34 
-45 SYCTIQNKFLHLK
+45 
-58 THNQYTHNMK
+58 MK

-80 LSCFAQTPPEIQDAN
+80 LPCFAQTPPEIQDAN

-308 KTSLWDI
+308 KISLWDI

-477 RNAHYPNGPRWYEL
+477 RNAHYPNDPRWYEL

-530 RMQRMVIR
+530 RMRRMVIR

-646 LIDYWELIYKHDILI
+646 LIDYWELIYKHDMLI

-761 EITSEGILPEISVSP
+761 KITSEGILPEISVSP

-849 LYTIKGDFFEV
+849 LYAIKGDFFEV

-925 DKDKTVIKGEYTF
+925 DKDKTVIKGEYAF
-938 TDSKTTAIIE
+938 TDSKATAIIE

-961 NISIPSNLPN
+961 NISIPLNLPN

-1011 QTTLNQWIT
+1011 QTTLDQWTT

>member
-1 MEKTFITYICIS
+1 
-13 FSWYLDLRLI
+13 
-23 TKIGC
+23 
-28 REATIS
+28 
-34 FLRNSSSFTLF
+34 
-45 SYCTIQNKFLHLK
+45 
-58 THNQYTHNMK
+58 MK

-80 LSCFAQTPPEIQDAN
+80 LPCFAQTPPEIQDAN

-198 HKYTTFKQRNPVGSF
+198 HKYKTFKQRNPVGSF

-308 KTSLWDI
+308 KISLWDI

-470 QGNVNFI
+470 RGNVNFI
-477 RNAHYPNGPRWYEL
+477 RNAHYPNDPRWYEL
-491 CNQYGIMIMDEPN
+491 CDQYGIMIMDEPN

-646 LIDYWELIYKHDILI
+646 LIDYWELIYKHDMLI

-699 CIDGLI
+699 YIDGLI

-761 EITSEGILPEISVSP
+761 KITSEGILPEISVSP

-795 SFLKISIQL
+795 NFLKISMQL

-815 TVAWEQFKLNDIKP
+815 TVAWEQFKLNNIKP

-873 INNKELIKAPVRFN
+873 INNKELIKVPVRFN

-913 HYTVQQFHITSS
+913 CYTVQQFQIISS

-938 TDSKTTAIIE
+938 TDSKATATIE
-948 HTVFANGTIEIEY
+948 HSIFANGTIEIDY
-961 NISIPSNLPN
+961 NISIPQDLPN

-1011 QTTLNQWIT
+1011 QTTLDQWTT

>member
-1 MEKTFITYICIS
+1 
-13 FSWYLDLRLI
+13 
-23 TKIGC
+23 
-28 REATIS
+28 
-34 FLRNSSSFTLF
+34 
-45 SYCTIQNKFLHLK
+45 
-58 THNQYTHNMK
+58 MK

-80 LSCFAQTPPEIQDAN
+80 LPCFAQTPPEIQDAN

-308 KTSLWDI
+308 KISLWDI

-477 RNAHYPNGPRWYEL
+477 RNAHYPNDPRWYEL

-530 RMQRMVIR
+530 RMRRMVIR

-566 THRYDP
+566 TYRYDP

-646 LIDYWELIYKHDILI
+646 LIDYWELIYKHDMLI

-761 EITSEGILPEISVSP
+761 KITSEGILPEISVSP

-815 TVAWEQFKLNDIKP
+815 TVEWEQFKLNDIKP

-849 LYTIKGDFFEV
+849 LYAIKGDFFEV

-925 DKDKTVIKGEYTF
+925 DKDKTVIKGEYAF
-938 TDSKTTAIIE
+938 TDSKATAIIE

-961 NISIPSNLPN
+961 NISIPLNLPN

>member
-1 MEKTFITYICIS
+1 M
-13 FSWYLDLRLI
+13 
-23 TKIGC
+23 
-28 REATIS
+28 
-34 FLRNSSSFTLF
+34 
-45 SYCTIQNKFLHLK
+45 
-58 THNQYTHNMK
+58 
-68 HFFKT
+68 
-73 VLLLSAT
+73 
-80 LSCFAQTPPEIQDAN
+80 
-95 IIGINKLP
+95 
-103 PRTAIWPAPSAQ
+103 
-115 EAQNTNYEH
+115 
-124 SVWVK
+124 
-129 SLNGKWDFFWSPDPQ
+129 
-144 SRPVN
+144 
-149 FYKPEFNRNDWKK
+149 
-162 IEVPSII
+162 
-169 ERQGYGTPLYVNSTY
+169 
-184 PFKVNPPFIMDEPN
+184 
-198 HKYTTFKQRNPVGSF
+198 
-213 CRTFLLPEEW
+213 
-223 GNDKEI
+223 
-229 ILHLAGAGPAAFI
+229 
-242 WINGEKVG
+242 
-250 YTQDPRLPAEFSINK
+250 
-265 YLKKGENLLAIEV
+265 
-278 YKYCD
+278 
-283 GSYLE
+283 
-288 DQDFWRLSGIF
+288 
-299 RDVFIRAVP
+299 FIRAVP
-308 KTSLWDI
+308 KISLWDI

-470 QGNVNFI
+470 RGNINFI
-477 RNAHYPNGPRWYEL
+477 RNAHYPNDPRWYEL
-491 CNQYGIMIMDEPN
+491 CDQYGIMIMDEPN

-646 LIDYWELIYKHDILI
+646 LIDYWELIYKHDMLI

-718 QKVYQPVAFRLIDS
+718 QKVYQPVAFRLIDN

-761 EITSEGILPEISVSP
+761 KITSEGILPEISVSP

-795 SFLKISIQL
+795 NFLKISMQL

-873 INNKELIKAPVRFN
+873 INNKELIKVPVRFN

-913 HYTVQQFHITSS
+913 CYTVQQFQIISS

-938 TDSKTTAIIE
+938 TDSKATATIE
-948 HTVFANGTIEIEY
+948 HSIFANGTIKIDY
-961 NISIPSNLPN
+961 NISIPQDLPN

-1011 QTTLNQWIT
+1011 RTTLNQWTT

-1100 LPVLQKYQIKPGK
+1100 LPVLQKYQIKPSK

>member
-1 MEKTFITYICIS
+1 
-13 FSWYLDLRLI
+13 
-23 TKIGC
+23 
-28 REATIS
+28 
-34 FLRNSSSFTLF
+34 
-45 SYCTIQNKFLHLK
+45 
-58 THNQYTHNMK
+58 MK

-80 LSCFAQTPPEIQDAN
+80 LPCFAQTPPEIQDAN

-129 SLNGKWDFFWSPDPQ
+129 SLNGKCDFFWSPDPQ

-308 KTSLWDI
+308 KISLWDI

-470 QGNVNFI
+470 RGNINFI
-477 RNAHYPNGPRWYEL
+477 RNAHYPNDPRWYEL
-491 CNQYGIMIMDEPN
+491 CDQYGIMIMDEPN

-538 DRQYPCVTMWSLG
+538 DRQYPCVTMWSLV

-646 LIDYWELIYKHDILI
+646 LIDYWELIYKHDMLI

-718 QKVYQPVAFRLIDS
+718 QKVYQPVAFRLIDN

-761 EITSEGILPEISVSP
+761 KITSEGILPEISVSP

-795 SFLKISIQL
+795 NFLKISMQL

-873 INNKELIKAPVRFN
+873 INNKELIKVPVRFN

-913 HYTVQQFHITSS
+913 CYTVQQFQIISS

-938 TDSKTTAIIE
+938 TDSKATATIE
-948 HTVFANGTIEIEY
+948 HSIFANGTIKIDY
-961 NISIPSNLPN
+961 NISIPQDLPN

-1011 QTTLNQWIT
+1011 RTTLNQWTT

>member
-1 MEKTFITYICIS
+1 M
-13 FSWYLDLRLI
+13 
-23 TKIGC
+23 
-28 REATIS
+28 
-34 FLRNSSSFTLF
+34 
-45 SYCTIQNKFLHLK
+45 
-58 THNQYTHNMK
+58 
-68 HFFKT
+68 
-73 VLLLSAT
+73 
-80 LSCFAQTPPEIQDAN
+80 
-95 IIGINKLP
+95 
-103 PRTAIWPAPSAQ
+103 
-115 EAQNTNYEH
+115 
-124 SVWVK
+124 
-129 SLNGKWDFFWSPDPQ
+129 
-144 SRPVN
+144 
-149 FYKPEFNRNDWKK
+149 
-162 IEVPSII
+162 
-169 ERQGYGTPLYVNSTY
+169 
-184 PFKVNPPFIMDEPN
+184 
-198 HKYTTFKQRNPVGSF
+198 
-213 CRTFLLPEEW
+213 
-223 GNDKEI
+223 
-229 ILHLAGAGPAAFI
+229 
-242 WINGEKVG
+242 
-250 YTQDPRLPAEFSINK
+250 
-265 YLKKGENLLAIEV
+265 
-278 YKYCD
+278 
-283 GSYLE
+283 
-288 DQDFWRLSGIF
+288 
-299 RDVFIRAVP
+299 FIRAVP
-308 KTSLWDI
+308 KISLWDI

-363 KNFKIKDFAPGFG
+363 KNFKIKDFAPRFG

-470 QGNVNFI
+470 RGNINFI
-477 RNAHYPNGPRWYEL
+477 RNAHYPNDPRWYEL
-491 CNQYGIMIMDEPN
+491 CDQYGIMIMDEPN

-646 LIDYWELIYKHDILI
+646 LIDYWELIYKHDMLI

-718 QKVYQPVAFRLIDS
+718 QKVYQPVAFRLIDN

-761 EITSEGILPEISVSP
+761 KITSEGILPEISVSP

-795 SFLKISIQL
+795 NFLKISMQL

-873 INNKELIKAPVRFN
+873 INNKELIKVPVRFN

-913 HYTVQQFHITSS
+913 CYTVQQFQIISS

-938 TDSKTTAIIE
+938 TDSKATATIE
-948 HTVFANGTIEIEY
+948 HSIFANGTIKIDY
-961 NISIPSNLPN
+961 NISIPQDLPN

-1011 QTTLNQWIT
+1011 RTTLNQWTT

>member
-1 MEKTFITYICIS
+1 M
-13 FSWYLDLRLI
+13 
-23 TKIGC
+23 
-28 REATIS
+28 
-34 FLRNSSSFTLF
+34 
-45 SYCTIQNKFLHLK
+45 
-58 THNQYTHNMK
+58 
-68 HFFKT
+68 
-73 VLLLSAT
+73 
-80 LSCFAQTPPEIQDAN
+80 
-95 IIGINKLP
+95 
-103 PRTAIWPAPSAQ
+103 
-115 EAQNTNYEH
+115 
-124 SVWVK
+124 
-129 SLNGKWDFFWSPDPQ
+129 
-144 SRPVN
+144 
-149 FYKPEFNRNDWKK
+149 
-162 IEVPSII
+162 
-169 ERQGYGTPLYVNSTY
+169 
-184 PFKVNPPFIMDEPN
+184 
-198 HKYTTFKQRNPVGSF
+198 
-213 CRTFLLPEEW
+213 
-223 GNDKEI
+223 
-229 ILHLAGAGPAAFI
+229 
-242 WINGEKVG
+242 
-250 YTQDPRLPAEFSINK
+250 
-265 YLKKGENLLAIEV
+265 
-278 YKYCD
+278 
-283 GSYLE
+283 
-288 DQDFWRLSGIF
+288 
-299 RDVFIRAVP
+299 FIRAVP
-308 KTSLWDI
+308 KISLWDI

-477 RNAHYPNGPRWYEL
+477 RNAHYPNDPRWYEL

-530 RMQRMVIR
+530 RMRRMVIR

-646 LIDYWELIYKHDILI
+646 LIDYWELIYKHDMLI

-761 EITSEGILPEISVSP
+761 KITSEGILPEISVSP

-849 LYTIKGDFFEV
+849 LYAIKGDFFEV

-925 DKDKTVIKGEYTF
+925 DKDKTVIKGEYAF
-938 TDSKTTAIIE
+938 TDSKATAIIE

-961 NISIPSNLPN
+961 NISIPLNLPN

>member
-1 MEKTFITYICIS
+1 
-13 FSWYLDLRLI
+13 
-23 TKIGC
+23 
-28 REATIS
+28 
-34 FLRNSSSFTLF
+34 
-45 SYCTIQNKFLHLK
+45 
-58 THNQYTHNMK
+58 MK

-80 LSCFAQTPPEIQDAN
+80 LPCFAQTPPEIQDAN

-288 DQDFWRLSGIF
+288 DQDFWRLSSIF

-308 KTSLWDI
+308 KISLWDI

-470 QGNVNFI
+470 RGNVNFI
-477 RNAHYPNGPRWYEL
+477 RNAHYPNDPRWYEL
-491 CNQYGIMIMDEPN
+491 CDQYGIMIMDEPN

-605 KAVRKG
+605 KAIRKG

-646 LIDYWELIYKHDILI
+646 LIDYWELIYKHDMLI

-761 EITSEGILPEISVSP
+761 KITSEGILPEISVSP

-795 SFLKISIQL
+795 NFLKISMQL

-815 TVAWEQFKLNDIKP
+815 TVAWEQFKLNNIKP

-873 INNKELIKAPVRFN
+873 INNKELIKVPVRFN

-913 HYTVQQFHITSS
+913 CYTVQQFQIISS

-938 TDSKTTAIIE
+938 TDSKATATIE
-948 HTVFANGTIEIEY
+948 HSIFANGTIEIDY
-961 NISIPSNLPN
+961 NISIPQDLPN

-1011 QTTLNQWIT
+1011 QTTLDQWTT

-1113 YQYKFIISAK
+1113 YQYKFIISAR

>member
-1 MEKTFITYICIS
+1 
-13 FSWYLDLRLI
+13 
-23 TKIGC
+23 
-28 REATIS
+28 
-34 FLRNSSSFTLF
+34 
-45 SYCTIQNKFLHLK
+45 
-58 THNQYTHNMK
+58 MK

-80 LSCFAQTPPEIQDAN
+80 LPCFAQTPPEIQDAN

-308 KTSLWDI
+308 KISLWDI

-477 RNAHYPNGPRWYEL
+477 RNAHSPNDPRWYEL

-530 RMQRMVIR
+530 RMRRMVIR

-646 LIDYWELIYKHDILI
+646 LIDYWELIYKHDMLI

-761 EITSEGILPEISVSP
+761 KITSEGILPEISVSP

-849 LYTIKGDFFEV
+849 LYAIKGDFFEV

-925 DKDKTVIKGEYTF
+925 DKDKTVIKGEYAF
-938 TDSKTTAIIE
+938 TDSKATAIIE

-961 NISIPSNLPN
+961 NISIPLNLPN